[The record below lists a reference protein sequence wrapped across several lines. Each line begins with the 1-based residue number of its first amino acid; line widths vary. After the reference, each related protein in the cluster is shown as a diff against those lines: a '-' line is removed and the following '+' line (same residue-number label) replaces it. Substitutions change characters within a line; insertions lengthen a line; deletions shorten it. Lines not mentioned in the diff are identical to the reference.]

1 MTKPLLTG
9 ALWEIIQPLLPPEKA
24 RPKGV
29 WPQFLDRLALTGIL
43 FVARTVTAW
52 ELLPPEL
59 RMREWQGVLAPP
71 SGLASRRYLAKDLKE
86 TIHYLKIT
94 TKKTSET
101 IDNLNN
107 QIASLNNKNNVIG
120 VIKDTVVANKI
131 KKVVD

>member
-43 FVARTVTAW
+43 FVARTGTAW

-59 RMREWQGVLAPP
+59 RMREWQDVLAPP
-71 SGLASRRYLAKDLKE
+71 SGLASRRYLEKDWKKLLDE
-86 TIHYLKIT
+86 LGLADKIDWS
-94 TKKTSET
+94 K
-101 IDNLNN
+101 
-107 QIASLNNKNNVIG
+107 A
-120 VIKDTVVANKI
+120 
-131 KKVVD
+131 VVDSSSVRALFYGGENWPESQRSREKWR